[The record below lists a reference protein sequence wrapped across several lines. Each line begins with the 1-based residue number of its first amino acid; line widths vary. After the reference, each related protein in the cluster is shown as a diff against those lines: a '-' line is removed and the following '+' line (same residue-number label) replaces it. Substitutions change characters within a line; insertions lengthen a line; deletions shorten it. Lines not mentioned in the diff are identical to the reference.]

1 MDDIEVSTDKIANAL
16 GYTYGDMS
24 TQELLEHFDE
34 MPVDKVTE
42 LYVDIAADT
51 RLIARLIKT
60 VLDRSPQIDR
70 IKEVI
75 PEVFV

>member
-1 MDDIEVSTDKIANAL
+1 MDDIEIGTDKIANAL
-16 GYTYGDMS
+16 GYTYGDMD
-24 TQELLEHFDE
+24 TQELLEHFNE
-34 MPVDKVTE
+34 IPVDKAAE

-70 IKEVI
+70 VKEVI
-75 PEVFV
+75 PEVFI

>member
-1 MDDIEVSTDKIANAL
+1 MDDIEVSTDKVANAL
-16 GYTYGDMS
+16 GYTYGGMS

-34 MPVDKVTE
+34 MPVDKAAE